1 MHRAYWCCSWYCLS
15 RSNLMLNFSFITDVI
30 LHHLSLFYGSSWSSF
45 KVCLCLAYNH
55 QSDRPSLWSFC
66 QTTGDRLRCIP
77 PTDQKPSSDKP
88 STCTSR
94 RKPVLHCMSE
104 LIFRVIFHLLIW
116 QVSTSL
122 SVLLSV
128 ILSFSPFTLK
138 SESTY
143 SSLCL
148 EDSHFNI
155 RNPFSPT
162 LRVLVAH

>member
-1 MHRAYWCCSWYCLS
+1 MSFCITCLCLIGLAAALSKSEWRGRTTHTCQLILARAPQLS
-15 RSNLMLNFSFITDVI
+15 C
-30 LHHLSLFYGSSWSSF
+30 
-45 KVCLCLAYNH
+45 VCVCLAYNH

-66 QTTGDRLRCIP
+66 QTTGDRLRFIP

-88 STCTSR
+88 GTCTSR

-155 RNPFSPT
+155 RNPFSPS